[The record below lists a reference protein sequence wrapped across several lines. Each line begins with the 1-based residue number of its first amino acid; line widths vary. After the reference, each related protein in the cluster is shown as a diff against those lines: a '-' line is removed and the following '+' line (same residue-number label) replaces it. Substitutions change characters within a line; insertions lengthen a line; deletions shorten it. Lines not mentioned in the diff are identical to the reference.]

1 MWTIAAIA
9 IYKVP
14 TWLSSLRIASLI
26 QFRQPITNMEKITT
40 FEFDPVK
47 TPGIIHADNLT
58 KESAE
63 AVAEVLQD
71 NNAKYHIFQ
80 TTEDEMG
87 VRF

>member
-1 MWTIAAIA
+1 MA
-9 IYKVP
+9 YYFDGFLP
-14 TWLSSLRIASLI
+14 E
-26 QFRQPITNMEKITT
+26 NMEKITT
-40 FEFDPVK
+40 FQFDPVK
-47 TPGIIHADNLT
+47 TPGITHADNLT

-63 AVAEVLQD
+63 AVAEVLHD

>member
-1 MWTIAAIA
+1 
-9 IYKVP
+9 
-14 TWLSSLRIASLI
+14 
-26 QFRQPITNMEKITT
+26 MEKITT
-40 FEFDPVK
+40 FQFDPVK

-63 AVAEVLQD
+63 AVVEVLQD

-87 VRF
+87 VTF